1 MLSAV
6 CFLFLPKT
14 VNAEIS
20 GTFTDTSYNQ
30 IKAANKTFNRM
41 CAGNTKV
48 NIINKSRNCADWWVP
63 TGQGYRWTGNYAN
76 APGGIGFALFI
87 DDDYTRDAM
96 EPGYFIRIPNQYLQQ
111 YINKTRTSL
120 PGELLKSHCDTSWS
134 GGSPN
139 SGFCWAGDWSYP
151 HADNVTITAPKPDPG
166 TFTWAYDKTEV
177 VNLLNARPID
187 EAAIKSYY
195 NNSANIKITSSRFG
209 PMTGRSNN
217 TVFYSSDGNN
227 AMTPDLPI
235 GAGRASSLGEW
246 VVESYYETGRGLP
259 SRGDLTVGRVP
270 MTTIYQYPDL
280 KISDPTGLT
289 GKTSYPINAQLYI
302 EEQDSGNLLQNFD
315 KYVDNWDTN
324 LIVCGT
330 TFKDNGEPD
339 TANSIVKYQNV
350 PVDISCTITYRIKV
364 NSGVKAILETIPD
377 SLSEVFAGV
386 EIPVFEGSKTFKVDG
401 EGNIYVGTKRLG
413 LYDNAYVPVVL
424 KYTKINTGSTLTDI
438 LNTMMKTVVNAL
450 SKALQTVSGWISG
463 ALDWGNNINKDN
475 AALEKIW
482 TNTRNLSL
490 SLLTLAIILIAFAN
504 ILGFDIEKYGLNRIL
519 PKLVIGVGLAF
530 FSFLIC
536 GLLLNLASGLQSLL
550 VGKGMDATM
559 TGINADAINT
569 QVGNGLDAARLTGN
583 LFVGAFLLLLVI
595 VIAFF
600 CFLWL
605 LLICILRIMVIMFLV
620 AIAPVAFMMNIL
632 PFTTFL
638 FKRWWSTFI
647 KWTFMGP
654 AIIFFLYLTNEFLV
668 GGLNSDFSGS
678 MQPIMYLLLAGVGVA
693 MAAMVPM
700 TLGGEVIRGV
710 QSGFNKGKNSF
721 VAKPVTDRAKAFNA
735 QRKQYGQLK
744 ANKFATNLRE
754 SLGKERTGIAKP
766 FGVVGGVIA
775 GTRGITGKQDK
786 EIAKKMYIAQ
796 QSDKTFGEQ
805 ELRLRQLGGKNA
817 NIKSPEVAAILE
829 HVARNE
835 KSSNWSDETKQL
847 MATAYTEA
855 ASLEE
860 KAKGGTSKDVRA
872 ASESLAVPIKRAI
885 GANPAEDTATMLFN
899 HALDEEKGYHSELN
913 DVGMKKL
920 GESAARGVYKKSVV
934 SQSDR
939 DVQAID
945 NFRKHPKYDNDDPE
959 KKLFAEVINKTD
971 DFFAHESQN
980 RAYYEQ
986 HANAETQKA
995 HEKFEYK
1002 WTDSGTPLSTASSG
1016 LPVTP
1021 PSGGTTSSHGGEA
1034 TPSTSKPSSGIIT
1047 PSGSTGSARD
1057 EAKGIEQAL
1066 RKGGI
1071 PLEKPSEIEAASKQ
1085 SAETVR
1091 KETESGYDR
1100 VLDELARRAGE
1111 QGNTAQAQEF
1121 TQRASELRA
1130 QTEAVREQTRA
1141 TKDLRETQERM
1152 YHSHEKAAEAENRSA
1167 EAQENTNQILENRS
1181 ESGTDNPPKE
1191 PPKE

>member
-1 MLSAV
+1 M
-6 CFLFLPKT
+6 FFG
-14 VNAEIS
+14 NAKAAE
-20 GTFTDTSYNQ
+20 GTFSDSSRNT
-30 IKAANKTFNRM
+30 IKFSNKIWNRK
-41 CAGNTKV
+41 CSGQTNV
-48 NIINKSRNCADWWVP
+48 NIINKSQDCKDYPIP
-63 TGQGYRWTGNYAN
+63 TGEGFQWTGRSAN
-76 APGGIGFALFI
+76 APGGIGFALYQ
-87 DDDYTRDAM
+87 DDDFEVDGT
-96 EPGYFIRIPNQYLQQ
+96 PGQFIRIPNQYLDQF
-111 YINKTRTSL
+111 INGSRTSL
-120 PGELLKSHCDTSWS
+120 PGEVVANHCVNGWGTNPLN
-134 GGSPN
+134 GAQ
-139 SGFCWAGDWSYP
+139 FCILGVWDFKHVA
-151 HADNVTITAPKPDPG
+151 NLTITKPKPDPG
-166 TFTWAYDKTEV
+166 TFTWNYDLTEV
-177 VNLLNARPID
+177 GNLFNAKPID
-187 EAAIKSYY
+187 EAAIKAYY
-195 NNSANIKITSSRFG
+195 NNPANIWIDSSRFG
-209 PMTGRSNN
+209 KMTGKSNN

-227 AMTPDLPI
+227 SMTPELPI

-246 VVESYYETGRGLP
+246 VVENYYETGRGLP
-259 SRGDLTVGRVP
+259 SVGDLVVGRVP
-270 MTTIYQYPDL
+270 MTTIYRYDNL

-289 GKTSYPINAQLYI
+289 AKTSYLVKASLYI
-302 EEQDSGNLLQNFD
+302 DTEDSGNLLQNFD

-330 TFKDNGEPD
+330 NGTFKENGKAIP
-339 TANSIVKYQNV
+339 ANSVVEYQNV
-350 PVDISCTITYRIKV
+350 PVNVSCTITYRIKV

-377 SLSEVFAGV
+377 SLIEVFTGSEVA
-386 EIPVFEGSKTFKVDG
+386 VFEGSKTFKLDD
-401 EGNIYVGTKRLG
+401 EGNIWVGTKRLG
-413 LYDNAYVPVVL
+413 LYSDTNVPVVL
-424 KYTKINTGSTLTDI
+424 KYKLIGGSAQTLTDI

-583 LFVGAFLLLLVI
+583 LFVGAFLLLLVV

-995 HEKFEYK
+995 HEKFDYK

-1021 PSGGTTSSHGGEA
+1021 PNGGTTPSHGGET

-1066 RKGGI
+1066 REGGI
-1071 PLEKPSEIEAASKQ
+1071 PLEKPSEIEAARKQ

-1111 QGNTAQAQEF
+1111 QGNAAQAQEF